1 MSRRPHR
8 VRREPPKVWH
18 NPDVIR
24 PLRRTASAP
33 PPPEDSPP
41 HSQLGAD
48 KRKEAP
54 RSSRIVA
61 PQTDTRGERE
71 IEQDR
76 LLDKLRAAEGRVA
89 ITKAADELF
98 KGEFTIPDSDQLLQL
113 QLLEHSDEARVRGAI
128 DALCKVLEHEPLKR
142 ATVLDSRLRRLEELA
157 DDAETR
163 SAASALRKRT
173 RG

>member
-1 MSRRPHR
+1 MNRRPHR

-33 PPPEDSPP
+33 PPPEEPP
-41 HSQLGAD
+41 PSVGVD
-48 KRKEAP
+48 KRKDAP

-61 PQTDTRGERE
+61 PQTDIRSERE

-76 LLDKLRAAEGRVA
+76 LLDKLRVAEGRVA
-89 ITKAADELF
+89 ITKIADELF
-98 KGEFTIPDSDQLLQL
+98 KGEFTLPQADQLLQL
-113 QLLEHSDEARVRGAI
+113 QLLEHSDEARVRSAI
-128 DALCKVLEHEPLKR
+128 EALSKILEQEPMKR
-142 ATVLDSRLRRLEELA
+142 STVLDSRLRRLEELA

-163 SAASALRKRT
+163 TAASALRKRT

>member
-1 MSRRPHR
+1 MNRRPHR

-24 PLRRTASAP
+24 PLRRNASAP
-33 PPPEDSPP
+33 PPPEESPP
-41 HSQLGAD
+41 PSVD
-48 KRKEAP
+48 KRKDVP

-61 PQTDTRGERE
+61 PQSDTRSERE

-76 LLDKLRAAEGRVA
+76 LLDKLRVVEGRVA

-98 KGEFTIPDSDQLLQL
+98 KGEFTLPQADQLLQL
-113 QLLEHSDEARVRGAI
+113 QLLEHSDEARVRSAI
-128 DALCKVLEHEPLKR
+128 EALSKILEQEPVKR
-142 ATVLDSRLRRLEELA
+142 STVLDSRLRRLEELA

-163 SAASALRKRT
+163 TAASALRKRT